1 MTGPAGRAWWRDRR
15 RGILTGAIVAILLW
29 MFIGG
34 SDGLY
39 RHARMRMEIA
49 DLRQSNE
56 ILTQQNA
63 ELRRQIDSL
72 TSNLDYI
79 ERVAR
84 ERYGM
89 AKPGERVYR
98 IIPPAEER

>member
-1 MTGPAGRAWWRDRR
+1 
-15 RGILTGAIVAILLW
+15 
-29 MFIGG
+29 
-34 SDGLY
+34 
-39 RHARMRMEIA
+39 MEIA